1 MPGTGSLIGKK
12 YFGGRGNANVGHWY
26 DYDPYSTN
34 ETGFSTRG
42 NYSRRKAFEEA
53 VKDDLNKLKDPN
65 SNYGNM
71 VFGQNSTQR
80 QDYINKYERFLNS
93 VSTLGEGDEN
103 ERQWIKSFD
112 EAGFGTGTYGSSNGS
127 TIDNSYETWFGKQEK
142 NNQSKGPEDEG
153 GAATKQED
161 DDLEKKDETKP
172 VDGGGSGNGLS
183 IEGGKLWGHVVKNP
197 GVQWWADSERY
208 EGVDGR
214 SMLPYVDVAGRV

>member
-26 DYDPYSTN
+26 DFDPYSTN

-53 VKDDLNKLKDPN
+53 VKEDLNKLKDPN

-71 VFGQNSTQR
+71 VFGRNSTQR

-103 ERQWIKSFD
+103 ERQWYNAASSTTKIQ
-112 EAGFGTGTYGSSNGS
+112 AGIELSKLYPLTLDAAGANRAMGT
-127 TIDNSYETWFGKQEK
+127 
-142 NNQSKGPEDEG
+142 
-153 GAATKQED
+153 
-161 DDLEKKDETKP
+161 
-172 VDGGGSGNGLS
+172 LS
-183 IEGGKLWGHVVKNP
+183 IYATGIGATSAL
-197 GVQWWADSERY
+197 
-208 EGVDGR
+208 
-214 SMLPYVDVAGRV
+214 

>member
-1 MPGTGSLIGKK
+1 
-12 YFGGRGNANVGHWY
+12 
-26 DYDPYSTN
+26 
-34 ETGFSTRG
+34 
-42 NYSRRKAFEEA
+42 
-53 VKDDLNKLKDPN
+53 
-65 SNYGNM
+65 M

-80 QDYINKYERFLNS
+80 QDYINKYEKFLND

-153 GAATKQED
+153 GAVAKQED
-161 DDLEKKDETKP
+161 DDLEEKDETKP
-172 VDGGGSGNGLS
+172 VDGGGSGLS
-183 IEGGKLWGHVVKNP
+183 IEDGKLWGHVVKNP
-197 GVQWWADSERY
+197 GVQWWADYERY

-214 SMLPYVDVAGRV
+214 SMLPYVDVSGRV